1 MKKLL
6 IAFTL
11 MIGVIS
17 ISNAQSTDF
26 RGFTWGNA
34 LDKVQADEKAHFLF
48 KEGND
53 ELEYKD
59 ILGGSDCD
67 VVYIFNDNDK
77 LTSGM
82 YIFSKKYS
90 NPQLYL
96 QDYNKF
102 KALLTEKYGKPLS
115 DKENWLNKTTV
126 AEKHNYGQAVAD
138 GNLSLNAVW
147 NTGRSLIKIVLLT
160 TNDKRPSLQIHYTA
174 QSLDELENKEDLKEA
189 LKKL

>member
-6 IAFTL
+6 IVFAVL
-11 MIGVIS
+11 MGGIS
-17 ISNAQSTDF
+17 FSHAQTTDF
-26 RGFTWGNA
+26 RGFTWGNP
-34 LDKVQADEKAHFLF
+34 LDKIQADEIAQLLF
-48 KEGND
+48 KVSNNEI
-53 ELEYKD
+53 EYKD
-59 ILGGSDCD
+59 VLGGSDCD

-102 KALLTEKYGKPLS
+102 KALLTEKYGKPVS
-115 DKENWLNKTTV
+115 DKENWANKTSV

-138 GNLSLNAVW
+138 GNLSLSAVW
-147 NTGRSLIKIVLLT
+147 NTGRSVIKIVLLT
-160 TNDKRPSLQIHYTA
+160 TNDKRISLQIHYTA
-174 QSLDELENKEDLKEA
+174 QSLDELENKEELKEA